1 MYKKFN
7 LDKINNNYLILL
19 FTFLAFFNQL
29 NYFRIKINETIIF
42 LPRILMVLFL
52 MIFIVKIFS
61 ILNNNKH
68 FFQKKNLLY
77 FFIFYAQAFLSL
89 IYLNNDF
96 LKEGINYNFIFYFS
110 YDFFK
115 YFLIY
120 IFFCI
125 IGVNLLNNKNIK
137 IFFKFYLS
145 LSYIVIFIGYFF
157 FIFYIINSY
166 EFTERVFYYDDP
178 SIVGYRFYSLLGEPR
193 DASVFLIT
201 NCCIIALL
209 FKNQTIDQQKKFYPY
224 IFIIIFLSF
233 FALLLTKSFS
243 GVIGIL
249 LGFIIF
255 LFIFTLDLIKKRV
268 ELRNIFLKIV
278 LLSIL
283 ILIFLIPLFL
293 SDRISDYFSQIYIL
307 IKNSSTEIETLRI
320 GSQTK
325 DLMPLLKFAGY
336 IINLEIKYIIFGNGS
351 LSSYYFGAH
360 EFAHPHSF
368 LTRIFFD
375 NGILGFMIY
384 SLFIFSALNKNSNL
398 LEKFTLSF
406 AYGSFLSVHSS
417 FLFVFL
423 MILMYFK
430 KTNFNKN

>member
-1 MYKKFN
+1 MLVKIGDDIKVGNPLFHDKKQADLTFLSPVSGLIEDIVFGPRRRIDCIVVKVDELQRFVEFNSN
-7 LDKINNNYLILL
+7 LDGKELLIKSGLWG
-19 FTFLAFFNQL
+19 AFRAFP
-29 NYFRIKINETIIF
+29 FRNIPKTSDI
-42 LPRILMVLFL
+42 PYQILISMDNLDSFHVDSSVLFDRY
-52 MIFIVKIFS
+52 S
-61 ILNNNKH
+61 AE
-68 FFQKKNLLY
+68 FFR
-77 FFIFYAQAFLSL
+77 
-89 IYLNNDF
+89 
-96 LKEGINYNFIFYFS
+96 G
-110 YDFFK
+110 
-115 YFLIY
+115 
-120 IFFCI
+120 
-125 IGVNLLNNKNIK
+125 
-137 IFFKFYLS
+137 
-145 LSYIVIFIGYFF
+145 
-157 FIFYIINSY
+157 
-166 EFTERVFYYDDP
+166 
-178 SIVGYRFYSLLGEPR
+178 
-193 DASVFLIT
+193 
-201 NCCIIALL
+201 
-209 FKNQTIDQQKKFYPY
+209 
-224 IFIIIFLSF
+224 
-233 FALLLTKSFS
+233 
-243 GVIGIL
+243 
-249 LGFIIF
+249 
-255 LFIFTLDLIKKRV
+255 LDLIKKSV

-430 KTNFNKN
+430 KTNFNKS